1 MNTSFDYRINKKHG
15 RPVFDLKDML
25 AVVEAVET
33 EALASE
39 LPTESGVQNAVK
51 SPLKVTQTINRPLR
65 TKSCAMSSLPTISDE
80 LRKRWSQS
88 LNTVRRP
95 NHENTK
101 VYPKIIEGIFFL
113 QFSSS
118 KDTIPELD
126 ELYQQRTKK
135 LQDRIKQVRE
145 GHEIEAK
152 KRAEAM
158 AERRKQEEAQL
169 HLAAQQ
175 ARVEFCKFFF

>member
-15 RPVFDLKDML
+15 RPVFDLKVIFFTFVEFYSTLKDML
-25 AVVEAVET
+25 AVVEAVEN

-39 LPTESGVQNAVK
+39 VVADSDVQKAVK
-51 SPLKVTQTINRPLR
+51 SPLKVTQTVNRPLI

-101 VYPKIIEGIFFL
+101 VYPKIIEGIH
-113 QFSSS
+113 FSINLLLIS
-118 KDTIPELD
+118 
-126 ELYQQRTKK
+126 
-135 LQDRIKQVRE
+135 
-145 GHEIEAK
+145 
-152 KRAEAM
+152 RA
-158 AERRKQEEAQL
+158 
-169 HLAAQQ
+169 
-175 ARVEFCKFFF
+175 